1 MEQFFETYTASGG
14 LHTWITTTSFLSIA
28 VALLLF
34 FGVARFYQKMSISFF
49 FPLFCIIALLCAT
62 FEIGSKVTI
71 GSFSLKRLLLLI
83 TGISLLWFLFHI
95 NYSLFKRNWDG
106 AFFIANLGLD
116 ILLGYLVYRYNTV
129 LAVLSTLQSPIF
141 RNFGILQIVPA
152 WLKNI
157 NFKQSAIVIVACCI
171 VVACSVIRTLLY
183 WHICKN
189 FTWKYAKDERIQKI
203 LQILLFLTF
212 IVKPEIAICILD
224 FLPFAY
230 GRL

>member
-1 MEQFFETYTASGG
+1 VEQFFEIYTASGG

-106 AFFIANLGLD
+106 AFYRQSWTGYPVGVFGLPLQYGSGSSQYVAESHFPQFWNLADRSGL
-116 ILLGYLVYRYNTV
+116 
-129 LAVLSTLQSPIF
+129 
-141 RNFGILQIVPA
+141 
-152 WLKNI
+152 
-157 NFKQSAIVIVACCI
+157 
-171 VVACSVIRTLLY
+171 
-183 WHICKN
+183 
-189 FTWKYAKDERIQKI
+189 
-203 LQILLFLTF
+203 
-212 IVKPEIAICILD
+212 VKKH
-224 FLPFAY
+224 
-230 GRL
+230 